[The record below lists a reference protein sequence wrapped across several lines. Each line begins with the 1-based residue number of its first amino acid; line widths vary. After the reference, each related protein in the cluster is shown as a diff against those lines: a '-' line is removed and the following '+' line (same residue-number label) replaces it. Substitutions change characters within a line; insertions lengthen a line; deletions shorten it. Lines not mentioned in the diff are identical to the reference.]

1 MAVADASVIAH
12 RTSGVLFVVS
22 ADATSRHAAR
32 QALEQLSQARAH
44 LLGAVLNRVDL
55 EKNPYYYAKYYRKE
69 YTRYYTPSAS

>member
-1 MAVADASVIAH
+1 VIAH

-32 QALEQLSQARAH
+32 QALEQPSQARAH